1 MYKLIIPEG
10 YQSNLSLR
18 ETEKA
23 IKLIKDN
30 FEKRFAAALNL
41 ERISAPLFV
50 REGSGIN
57 DDLNGTE
64 RAVNFDIKS
73 IQDTAVIIHSLAKWK
88 RMALKTYHY
97 NLGEGIYTDMN
108 AIRRDD
114 DVDNIHS
121 IYVDQ
126 WDWELV
132 LSQEQRTEEFL
143 KDTVRK
149 ITACVADTLLDVREV
164 FPQITAKI
172 NRDVYFI
179 KSQELE
185 DMFPKLSPK
194 EREKEITR
202 RYGTVFIMQIG
213 DTLKS
218 GVKHDGR
225 SPDYDDWALNGDLLF
240 WNEVM
245 GEQLE
250 ISSMGIRVTPQSLK
264 EQLAKNNCTERL
276 KYNYH
281 NLLVNGQLPLSIGG
295 GIGQSRLCMLLLQK
309 LHIGEVQVSLWPQ
322 EMLEDCLAKGIKI
335 L

>member
-1 MYKLIIPEG
+1 MYKLTIPEG
-10 YQSNLSLR
+10 YKSSLSLR

-64 RAVNFDIKS
+64 RAVSFDIKS
-73 IQDTAVIIHSLAKWK
+73 IQDTAVIVHSLAKWK

-97 NLGEGIYTDMN
+97 AHGEGIYTDMN

-132 LSQEQRTEEFL
+132 VDEGQRTQDYL
-143 KDTVRK
+143 KETVRK
-149 ITACVADTLLDVREV
+149 ITACVADTLLDVKAA
-164 FPQITAKI
+164 FPQITAQI

-179 KSQELE
+179 TAQELE
-185 DMFPKLSPK
+185 DMFPKLNPK
-194 EREKEITR
+194 QREKEITHK
-202 RYGTVFIMQIG
+202 YGAVFIMQIG

-218 GVKHDGR
+218 GIKHDGR
-225 SPDYDDWALNGDLLF
+225 SPDYDDWELNGDLLF
-240 WNEVM
+240 WNDVL

-250 ISSMGIRVTPQSLK
+250 ISSMGIRVTPESLK
-264 EQLAKNNCTERL
+264 AQLAKNNSLERL

-281 NLLVNGQLPLSIGG
+281 NLLINGQLPLSIGG

-322 EMLEDCLAKGIKI
+322 EMLEDCRAKSIRI